1 VGKLDEIVLSEG
13 IEAEPKALALIARQ
27 ATGSLRDAISLLDQ
41 LASTGEIITLERVQS
56 VLGTATSQAV
66 LDIIDALLA
75 EDPALGLEHLHRAL
89 DAGSDPRQFARQI
102 VDYLRD
108 LLLVRANNA
117 DQIDTTAEI
126 RAQMARHSQ
135 AFTTPGLLAVIRSF
149 NHAAGDVRTAW
160 QPALPLEMAF
170 IESLDRFGLDQPESE
185 TVTESVKPPKSADA
199 GKIPAKSVSHSAVPE
214 PASADRSSQLDKKM
228 DETDPQD
235 ARTLQTLDENWDQ
248 ILQSVKRSNPNTYGL
263 LNSTKSRHIKG
274 NLLILGFSSDVLKN
288 QMNKKENVEIVR
300 RVMSQTL
307 AREIEVRCVISTA
320 RGNAIPPEV
329 DNDGMVAAALRDL
342 GGEIVD
348 IQ

>member
-1 VGKLDEIVLSEG
+1 
-13 IEAEPKALALIARQ
+13 
-27 ATGSLRDAISLLDQ
+27 
-41 LASTGEIITLERVQS
+41 
-56 VLGTATSQAV
+56 
-66 LDIIDALLA
+66 
-75 EDPALGLEHLHRAL
+75 
-89 DAGSDPRQFARQI
+89 
-102 VDYLRD
+102 
-108 LLLVRANNA
+108 
-117 DQIDTTAEI
+117 
-126 RAQMARHSQ
+126 
-135 AFTTPGLLAVIRSF
+135 
-149 NHAAGDVRTAW
+149 
-160 QPALPLEMAF
+160 MAF